1 MYLPRRSRSR
11 IKFFLPVAMSE
22 FSINKG
28 VGKQVEF
35 KGLKAQY
42 IFIFA
47 GGLLGDFILFVIMY
61 MIGIPSFPCIL
72 FCVCLGTVLVWY
84 TFRLNAKYGAHGL
97 MKKAA
102 ALYFPRRIIHRKRLI
117 RILRIADGTHRFNI

>member
-1 MYLPRRSRSR
+1 
-11 IKFFLPVAMSE
+11 MSE

-47 GGLLGDFILFVIMY
+47 GGLLSDFILFVVMY
-61 MIGIPSFPCIL
+61 MIGISSLVCIVVCL
-72 FCVCLGTVLVWY
+72 CLGTVLVWY
-84 TFRLNAKYGAHGL
+84 TFRLNDRYGAYGL

-102 ALYFPRRIIHRKRLI
+102 ALYFPRRIIHRKRINRL
-117 RILRIADGTHRFNI
+117 LRIEHGTHRFNNQSKNEKYL